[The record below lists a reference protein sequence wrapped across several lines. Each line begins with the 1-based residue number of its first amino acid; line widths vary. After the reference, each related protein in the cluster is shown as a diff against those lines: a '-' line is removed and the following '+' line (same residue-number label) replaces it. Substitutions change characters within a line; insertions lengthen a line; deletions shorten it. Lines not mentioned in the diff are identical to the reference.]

1 MFEAINQA
9 YARSTLPQEGIKK
22 VTHNKQHEIYDN
34 FKVLVEFQDIPHAE
48 KDGCMDVVIKFKMAN
63 HNLLWYVKVSF
74 EYIAGKNNNIVL

>member
-34 FKVLVEFQDIPHAE
+34 FKVLVEFQDIPHAVLRFSRFLSS
-48 KDGCMDVVIKFKMAN
+48 VVCPLSPSI
-63 HNLLWYVKVSF
+63 L
-74 EYIAGKNNNIVL
+74 

>member
-48 KDGCMDVVIKFKMAN
+48 KDGYMDVVIKFKMAN
-63 HNLLWYVKVSF
+63 HNLLSYVTV
-74 EYIAGKNNNIVL
+74 NLVLE

>member
-9 YARSTLPQEGIKK
+9 YARSTLPQVGIKK

-48 KDGCMDVVIKFKMAN
+48 KDGSMDVVI
-63 HNLLWYVKVSF
+63 
-74 EYIAGKNNNIVL
+74 